1 MGERVRVRGK
11 TFSSSLRLPER
22 TVTLKLCRP
31 SIKVTLVLGLLALLL
46 GLLPGCGGEPGPPRE
61 AKVSRVIDGDTAVLE
76 GGARVRFLGID
87 APEMERDGQPADF
100 LAHQS
105 KDFVAALI
113 QGKTVRLE
121 YDRERYD
128 RYGRLLAYLFLP
140 DGAMVNLAVVRQG
153 LARVYSQAPNLRYQ
167 EALNAAQQE
176 AMAAGRGL
184 WQKPLAQQQTE
195 TYYLGNKNSLRLHR
209 PNCPLAARMARANR
223 VRFTSLKEAYSQGY
237 SPCRSC
243 KP

>member
-1 MGERVRVRGK
+1 MN
-11 TFSSSLRLPER
+11 LRQ
-22 TVTLKLCRP
+22 
-31 SIKVTLVLGLLALLL
+31 SIKFRLALLL
-46 GLLPGCGGEPGPPRE
+46 LAWLVALLPACGQAPGPPRE
-61 AKVSRVIDGDTAVLE
+61 AKVTRVIDGDTAVLE

-87 APEMERDGQPADF
+87 APEMERDGRPADF

-105 KDFVAALI
+105 KDYVAGLI
-113 QGKTVRLE
+113 QGKMVRLE

-153 LARVYSQAPNLRYQ
+153 LARVYAHSPNVRYQ
-167 EALNAAQQE
+167 EALNAAQRE

-184 WQKPLAQQQTE
+184 WQKPLAQQQKE
-195 TYYLGNKNSLRLHR
+195 TYYLGNKNSLRVHR
-209 PNCPLAARMARANR
+209 PNCPMAARIKPANR
-223 VRFTSLKEAYSQGY
+223 VRFNSLQEAYSQGY

>member
-1 MGERVRVRGK
+1 MTVL
-11 TFSSSLRLPER
+11 LRQ
-22 TVTLKLCRP
+22 T
-31 SIKVTLVLGLLALLL
+31 IKFRFVLLLLALLL
-46 GLLPGCGGEPGPPRE
+46 ALLPACGQPPGPPRE
-61 AKVSRVIDGDTAVLE
+61 AKVTRVIDGDTAVLE
-76 GGARVRFLGID
+76 GGPRVRFLGID
-87 APEMERDGQPADF
+87 APEMERDGRPADF

-105 KDFVAALI
+105 KDYVVELI

-128 RYGRLLAYLFLP
+128 RYGRLLAYLYLP

-153 LARVYSQAPNLRYQ
+153 LARVYSQAPNVRHR

-176 AMAAGRGL
+176 AIAAGRGL
-184 WQKPLAQQQTE
+184 WQKPLAQQQNE

-209 PNCPLAARMARANR
+209 PNCPMAARMKPANR
-223 VRFTSLKEAYSQGY
+223 VRFNSLQEAYSQGY

>member
-1 MGERVRVRGK
+1 MTIILQRCRRRPFK
-11 TFSSSLRLPER
+11 ISLSLAFL
-22 TVTLKLCRP
+22 TL
-31 SIKVTLVLGLLALLL
+31 LLA
-46 GLLPGCGGEPGPPRE
+46 LLPGCGREPPGPPRE

-87 APEMERDGQPADF
+87 APEMERDGRPAEY

-105 KDFVAALI
+105 KDFVADLI

-140 DGAMVNLAVVRQG
+140 DGVMVNLVVVRQG
-153 LARVYSQAPNLRYQ
+153 LARVYSQAPNLRHQ

-176 AMAAGRGL
+176 AMAAGCGL
-184 WQKPLAQQQTE
+184 WQKPLAQQQAE

-209 PNCPLAARMARANR
+209 PNCPLAARMKPANR
-223 VRFTSLKEAYSQGY
+223 VRFTSLKEAYQQGY

>member
-1 MGERVRVRGK
+1 M
-11 TFSSSLRLPER
+11 
-22 TVTLKLCRP
+22 KLYRP
-31 SIKVTLVLGLLALLL
+31 PIKVSLVLALLALILAL
-46 GLLPGCGGEPGPPRE
+46 WPGCGGEPGVPRE
-61 AKVSRVIDGDTAVLE
+61 ARVARVIDGDTAVLE
-76 GGARVRFLGID
+76 GGLRVRFLGID
-87 APEMERDGQPADF
+87 APEMERDGQPAEF

-105 KDFVAALI
+105 KDYVAELI

-153 LARVYSQAPNLRYQ
+153 LARVYSQAPNVRYQ
-167 EALNAAQQE
+167 EALNTAQQE

-184 WQKPLAQQQTE
+184 WQKPLAQQQDE

-209 PNCPLAARMARANR
+209 PNCPMAARMKPANR
-223 VRFTSLKEAYSQGY
+223 VRFTSLQEAYQKGY

>member
-1 MGERVRVRGK
+1 MTAILRRCRRQPLYV
-11 TFSSSLRLPER
+11 SLCLALPA
-22 TVTLKLCRP
+22 L
-31 SIKVTLVLGLLALLL
+31 LLALFT
-46 GLLPGCGGEPGPPRE
+46 GCGQPPGPPRE
-61 AKVSRVIDGDTAVLE
+61 ADVTRVIDGDTAELA

-87 APEMERDGQPADF
+87 APEMERDGRSAEF

-105 KDFVAALI
+105 KAYVAGLI

-128 RYGRLLAYLFLP
+128 RYGRLLAYLYLP

-153 LARVYSQAPNLRYQ
+153 LARVYTQPPNLRYQ

-184 WQKPLAQQQTE
+184 WQKPLAAQQNE
-195 TYYLGNKNSLRLHR
+195 SYYLGNKNSLRLHR
-209 PNCPLAARMARANR
+209 PGCPLAARMKPANR
-223 VRFTSLKEAYSQGY
+223 ARFDSLKEAYSPGY